1 MGEKSISYTKGKTEN
16 KVSIEFLKKEMAQYL
31 QIDNLNFLFGAGCSS
46 YIEDGVEMGIP
57 GMAALYNQFFEE
69 NPDFQVAGKKVK
81 GDFEHNLEK
90 MLEVMGAVQVANQI
104 NTIDPSIDDNIKLLQ
119 KFIRNQ
125 IKAGLS
131 GEKVLE
137 LFRDFYL
144 KTVRKG
150 RKSPINIFTT
160 NYDLYNEMALDAL
173 GFPYNNGFVG
183 TYNRQFNPL
192 SYKYAFVENMNLS
205 RDVWERVPSF
215 YNLYKLHG
223 SISWLKKDEQI
234 WETNYDFIGE
244 DETVMIYPTPLKDR
258 TTLMTPYSDLF
269 RSMENSL
276 LKKNS
281 MLITFG
287 YSFGDDHINRV
298 ILNSLAI
305 PSFRLVIFGKS
316 PAIDKL
322 AKLGDSR
329 IVIINSESKIHYFN
343 NIVNQVM
350 PDVQDDMVEEIM
362 TPSASGII
370 KSFEDGES
378 NE

>member
-1 MGEKSISYTKGKTEN
+1 MGEKIITYIKGKYDN
-16 KVSIEFLKKEMAQYL
+16 KVSVEFLKKEMAQYL
-31 QIDNLNFLFGAGCSS
+31 QIGNLNFLFGAGCSS
-46 YIEDGVEMGIP
+46 YIEEGVEKGIP
-57 GMAALYNQFFEE
+57 GMAALYNKFFDE
-69 NPDFQVAGKKVK
+69 NPDFEVAGKKVK
-81 GDFEHNLEK
+81 GNFEKNLEK
-90 MLEVMGAVQVANQI
+90 MLEVMGAVQVLNQI
-104 NTIDPSIDDNIKLLQ
+104 NAVDTNIDDKIKLLQ
-119 KFIRNQ
+119 KFICTQ
-125 IKAGLS
+125 IKEGLS

-137 LFRDFYL
+137 LFREFYL

-150 RKSPINIFTT
+150 RKEPINIFTT
-160 NYDLYNEMALDAL
+160 NYDLYNEMALDSL

-223 SISWLKKDEQI
+223 SISWLKKEEQI

-269 RSMENSL
+269 RSMENAL

-281 MLITFG
+281 ILITFG

-305 PSFRLVIFGKS
+305 PSFRLVVFGKS
-316 PAIDKL
+316 SAIDKL
-322 AKLGDSR
+322 AKLGDNR
-329 IVIINSESKIHYFN
+329 IVIINSDSKIHYFN

-350 PDVQDDMVEEIM
+350 PDIQEDMVEEII
-362 TPSASGII
+362 TPSVSGII
-370 KSFEDGES
+370 KSFEGGEFD
-378 NE
+378 E